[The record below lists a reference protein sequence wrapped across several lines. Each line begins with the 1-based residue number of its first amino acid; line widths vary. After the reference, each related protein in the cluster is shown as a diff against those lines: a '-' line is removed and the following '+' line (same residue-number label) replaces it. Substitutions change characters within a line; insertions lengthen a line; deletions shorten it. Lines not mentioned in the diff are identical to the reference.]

1 VTKLPLNLALAL
13 PPWDLNRG
21 AIAKAEADR
30 AASGRSLELAQ
41 AGALAAADAA
51 AQALSTARRDLAR
64 VRDRALPL
72 ARRTDEGLLRSTTA
86 GETDRVDELA
96 ARGAMADVYLDMLDA
111 RHAAATAAA
120 DLEDALRRSFDPAE
134 TAVLAKALTEVGGVR

>member
-1 VTKLPLNLALAL
+1 
-13 PPWDLNRG
+13 
-21 AIAKAEADR
+21 
-30 AASGRSLELAQ
+30 
-41 AGALAAADAA
+41 
-51 AQALSTARRDLAR
+51 
-64 VRDRALPL
+64 
-72 ARRTDEGLLRSTTA
+72 LLRSTTA

-134 TAVLAKALTEVGGVR
+134 TAVIAKALTEVGGVR